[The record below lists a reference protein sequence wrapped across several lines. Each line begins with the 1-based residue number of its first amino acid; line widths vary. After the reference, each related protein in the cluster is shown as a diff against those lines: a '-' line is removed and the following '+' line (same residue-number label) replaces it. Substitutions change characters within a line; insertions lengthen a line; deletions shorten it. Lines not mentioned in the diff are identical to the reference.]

1 MGPGLPSPQKSV
13 RARSYSFS
21 IRYRPLPPKVAR
33 GTGVAVG
40 LDDSPKID
48 MGNHRDHGRP
58 WLKRSALTVAFVL
71 LCVPALTRVTERA
84 AQRQGN
90 TKHTLSFRRVAE
102 EAPQKIHFENAAV
115 QIGARTVGPDRLEGQ
130 HLADSVWAAPS
141 VSRVSPSPRGPPAFS
156 PAV

>member
-1 MGPGLPSPQKSV
+1 
-13 RARSYSFS
+13 
-21 IRYRPLPPKVAR
+21 
-33 GTGVAVG
+33 
-40 LDDSPKID
+40 

-58 WLKRSALTVAFVL
+58 WLKRSALMVAFVL

-115 QIGARTVGPDRLEGQ
+115 QIGARTVDPDRLEGP
-130 HLADSVWAAPS
+130 HLADFVWAAPS
-141 VSRVSPSPRGPPAFS
+141 ASRISPSPRGPPILS